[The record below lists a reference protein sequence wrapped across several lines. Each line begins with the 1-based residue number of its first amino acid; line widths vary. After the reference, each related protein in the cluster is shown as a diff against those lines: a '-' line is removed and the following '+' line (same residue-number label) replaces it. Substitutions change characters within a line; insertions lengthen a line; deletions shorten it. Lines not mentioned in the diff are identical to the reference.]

1 MLSKSS
7 SLAVLTSCFVLAV
20 QGGSIIPTPAKSH
33 CKATS
38 NWPGWDRI
46 KYAFIFGDSYTTT
59 GFNNTGVQPS
69 KTNPLGNPTYP
80 GYTAA
85 NGPNWVDFLTVKYNE
100 SLLLTYNLAYGGA
113 TINSALVA
121 PYLPTVSSVAEQI
134 ENEWFPT
141 YASKPASAPWSS
153 DNTLF
158 AIFDGIND
166 VGNSWYYGLPATTTL
181 NAAIFAVY
189 HGLVDELYYAGAR
202 NFAFLN
208 VPPVDR
214 APLTN
219 VQSAANQA
227 EEKAD
232 ILAWNNALIT
242 MAKSL
247 KADKPDVNVFTV
259 DANKLF
265 TEVLDNPKSFPQ
277 TALYKN
283 TTDYCVVYENG
294 TPTEDY
300 FNATCG
306 IPVNEYFW
314 LNTLHPTYPMQDVL
328 AEGVAAQ
335 LEAGPNIC

>member
-1 MLSKSS
+1 M
-7 SLAVLTSCFVLAV
+7 
-20 QGGSIIPTPAKSH
+20 
-33 CKATS
+33 
-38 NWPGWDRI
+38 
-46 KYAFIFGDSYTTT
+46 
-59 GFNNTGVQPS
+59 QPS
-69 KTNPLGNPTYP
+69 ATNPLGNPTYP
-80 GYTAA
+80 GWTSS
-85 NGPNWVDFLTVKYNE
+85 NGPNWVDALTVKYNE

-113 TINSALVA
+113 TINSDLVA

-166 VGNSWYYGLPATTTL
+166 VGNSWWRGVPATTTL

-189 HGLVDELYYAGAR
+189 HGLIDELYYAGAR
-202 NFAFLN
+202 NFLFLN

-232 ILAWNNALIT
+232 ILAWNTGLIS
-242 MAKSL
+242 MAQYL

-259 DANKLF
+259 DANALF

-277 TALYKN
+277 TAGYKN
-283 TTDYCVVYENG
+283 TTGYCVAYEK
-294 TPTEDY
+294 
-300 FNATCG
+300 
-306 IPVNEYFW
+306 
-314 LNTLHPTYPMQDVL
+314 
-328 AEGVAAQ
+328 
-335 LEAGPNIC
+335 

>member
-1 MLSKSS
+1 MAWSQICVHLVSQSSKRKRFYRLKNRS
-7 SLAVLTSCFVLAV
+7 
-20 QGGSIIPTPAKSH
+20 
-33 CKATS
+33 
-38 NWPGWDRI
+38 
-46 KYAFIFGDSYTTT
+46 GDSYTTT
-59 GFNNTGVQPS
+59 GFNDTGVQPTP
-69 KTNPLGNPTYP
+69 TNPLGNPTYP

-100 SLLLTYNLAYGGA
+100 SKLLTYNLAYGGA

-141 YASKPASAPWSS
+141 YARKPASAPWSS

-166 VGNSWYYGLPATTTL
+166 VGNSWYYGIPATTSL

-232 ILAWNNALIT
+232 ILAWNTELIA

-259 DANKLF
+259 DSNKLF

-283 TTDYCVVYENG
+283 TTSYCVAYEK
-294 TPTEDY
+294 
-300 FNATCG
+300 
-306 IPVNEYFW
+306 
-314 LNTLHPTYPMQDVL
+314 
-328 AEGVAAQ
+328 
-335 LEAGPNIC
+335 